1 MRILR
6 IPFELDPHRRGEAL
20 KPFTRTMELK
30 KELEEHDLV
39 ENRDYNCFYMSGSQ
53 CIEVRFYGE
62 NESAISL
69 FALKY
74 S

>member
-1 MRILR
+1 MRILK
-6 IPFELDPHRRGEAL
+6 IPFEVDPYSKESI
-20 KPFTRTMELK
+20 KPFLRTIEIK
-30 KELEEHDLV
+30 KELKEYDLL
-39 ENRDYNCFYMSGSQ
+39 ENRDYNCYYMSGSR

>member
-6 IPFELDPHRRGEAL
+6 IPIDIDRGRRGDGI
-20 KPFTRTMELK
+20 KPFTRTMEIK
-30 KELEEHDLV
+30 KELEEHDLI
-39 ENRDYNCFYMSGSQ
+39 ENRDYNCYYMSASF

>member
-1 MRILR
+1 MRILK
-6 IPFELDPHRRGEAL
+6 IPVDIDTRRRGEGI
-20 KPFTRTMELK
+20 KPFTRTIEIK

-39 ENRDYNCFYMSGSQ
+39 ENRDYNCYYMSGSQ

-74 S
+74 A